1 LQPHAKEQ
9 AMYLSEHFTL
19 AEMTVSETAARRGI
33 DNSPTPQI
41 KANLLRLCAFLEQVR
56 LLHGKPVLVS
66 SGYRSVELNSALG
79 GAPASAHTR
88 GLAVDINVPGVT
100 PAALARSV
108 ADSPLVFDQLI
119 LEYDQWVHIGL
130 ADGQQRRQL
139 LTIRRG
145 TGYLSGLV

>member
-1 LQPHAKEQ
+1 
-9 AMYLSEHFTL
+9 MYLSEHFTL
-19 AEMTVSETAARRGI
+19 AEMTVSETAARRGL
-33 DNSPTPQI
+33 DNSPSPQI
-41 KANLLRLCAFLEQVR
+41 MANLRRLCAFLERVR

-79 GAPASAHTR
+79 GTPGSAHTR
-88 GLAVDINVPGVT
+88 GLAADINVPGVT

-108 ADSPLVFDQLI
+108 ADSRLMFDQLI

-130 ADGQQRRQL
+130 GDAQQRRQL

-145 TGYLSGLV
+145 TGYLPGVV